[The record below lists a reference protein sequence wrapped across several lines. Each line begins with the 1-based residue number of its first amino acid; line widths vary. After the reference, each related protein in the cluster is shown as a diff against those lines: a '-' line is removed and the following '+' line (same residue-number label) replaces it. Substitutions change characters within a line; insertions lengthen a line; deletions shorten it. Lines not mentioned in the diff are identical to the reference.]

1 MPTFGE
7 QLVAARRARHMTQE
21 TLSQTINVARN
32 TISSWERGRT
42 LPDAASLHL
51 LSDVLGYEF
60 VLTPGQAASATPATS
75 ENPATPVIPATP
87 ATLATPAIP
96 ATPATPAT
104 GEETIATSST
114 PSDDEEPAATPS
126 TLSVAEETAASD
138 DDEPAATPST
148 DSAQFIAP
156 GQGVEDQSKPDAPSR
171 SKLPWIIAGVAV
183 LVCIVIAVVLVH
195 KHQTPTEGIPA
206 AEGVPLAETATA
218 DEGAPAAETSSPSDS
233 QPVVDED
240 AHAFNEVLYQ
250 TSVANDPAKAYIAFD
265 NNKTWVESNDGSEYQ
280 MYSIGLVEKNG
291 IAFSISRIDIELEAD
306 DGHTKTMSAGVETL
320 EKAIETDM
328 PAYGTA
334 DVVGGFPKGNF
345 VRGGISVYGTDANGE
360 SLTFYSLMEF
370 AP

>member
-60 VLTPGQAASATPATS
+60 VLTPGQAASATDAMPATP
-75 ENPATPVIPATP
+75 ENPATPVTPATP
-87 ATLATPAIP
+87 ATLATE
-96 ATPATPAT
+96 
-104 GEETIATSST
+104 EETV
-114 PSDDEEPAATPS
+114 ATPS
-126 TLSVAEETAASD
+126 TLSVAEETATSD
-138 DDEPAATPST
+138 DDEPAVTPST
-148 DSAQFIAP
+148 DSEQFIAP
-156 GQGVEDQSKPDAPSR
+156 GQGIEGQSKLDTPPR

-183 LVCIVIAVVLVH
+183 LVCVVIAVVLAG
-195 KHQTPTEGIPA
+195 KHQTPAETTPA
-206 AEGVPLAETATA
+206 AGTIPSVETVPAG
-218 DEGAPAAETSSPSDS
+218 EGAPTAETSSPSSS

-240 AHAFNEVLYQ
+240 THTSNEVLYQ
-250 TSVANDPAKAYIAFD
+250 TSVANDPAKAFIAFD
-265 NNKTWVESNDGSEYQ
+265 NNKTWTEANDGQEYQ

-320 EKAIETDM
+320 EKAIETNM

-334 DVVGGFPKGNF
+334 DVIGGFPKGNF

-370 AP
+370 AS

>member
-21 TLSQTINVARN
+21 TLSQTIIVARN

-75 ENPATPVIPATP
+75 ANQVTVATEEEPAATP
-87 ATLATPAIP
+87 
-96 ATPATPAT
+96 
-104 GEETIATSST
+104 SMQY
-114 PSDDEEPAATPS
+114 DDDEPAATPS

-138 DDEPAATPST
+138 DDEPAATPPT
-148 DSAQFIAP
+148 DSEQFIP
-156 GQGVEDQSKPDAPSR
+156 RGQSVEGQSKPDAPPR
-171 SKLPWIIAGVAV
+171 SKLLWIIAGVA
-183 LVCIVIAVVLVH
+183 LLACIVIAVVLVH

-206 AEGVPLAETATA
+206 AEGVPLAETAPA

-250 TSVANDPAKAYIAFD
+250 TTVANDPAKAYIAFD
-265 NNKTWVESNDGSEYQ
+265 NNKTWTEANDGQEYQ

-320 EKAIETDM
+320 EKAIETNM

-334 DVVGGFPKGNF
+334 DVIGGFPKGNF

-370 AP
+370 AS

>member
-60 VLTPGQAASATPATS
+60 VLTPGQAASATSATS

-87 ATLATPAIP
+87 AIPATSANP
-96 ATPATPAT
+96 ATPATEEEPAVVP
-104 GEETIATSST
+104 T
-114 PSDDEEPAATPS
+114 PSDDEGTDATPS
-126 TLSVAEETAASD
+126 MQYDEES
-138 DDEPAATPST
+138 EPAATPST

-156 GQGVEDQSKPDAPSR
+156 GQGVEGQSKPDTPPR
-171 SKLPWIIAGVAV
+171 SKLLWIIAGVAV
-183 LVCIVIAVVLVH
+183 LVCIVLAVVLAG
-195 KHQTPTEGIPA
+195 KHQTPVETVPA
-206 AEGVPLAETATA
+206 DEGVPAAKTIPA
-218 DEGAPAAETSSPSDS
+218 DEGAPVAETTSTSSS

-240 AHAFNEVLYQ
+240 AHAFNDVLYQ
-250 TSVANDPAKAYIAFD
+250 TTVANDPAKAYIAFD
-265 NNKTWVESNDGSEYQ
+265 NNKTWTEANDGQEYQ

-370 AP
+370 AS